1 LRQMAIVSAC
11 CLRTVEP
18 TLTWIGS
25 RRLNI
30 RHGDAPLFGK
40 AISLSVY
47 LPSLSAGGSVK
58 GMYGPPRDC
67 KGYFG
72 REDKSAQMYSSIRAK
87 ALSRVKM
94 SCRCLSNARSQ
105 GFRDQGSSEFSLNHF
120 RWNVLHQPSIRP
132 RSAAMIPLF
141 GHPAY
146 AGCESAYS
154 ASRSGFR

>member
-1 LRQMAIVSAC
+1 
-11 CLRTVEP
+11 
-18 TLTWIGS
+18 
-25 RRLNI
+25 
-30 RHGDAPLFGK
+30 
-40 AISLSVY
+40 
-47 LPSLSAGGSVK
+47 
-58 GMYGPPRDC
+58 MYGPPHCR
-67 KGYFG
+67 KRKVSLTGW
-72 REDKSAQMYSSIRAK
+72 SAQMYSSIRAK